1 MGEVATGSLREV
13 LICEI
18 GGGRYAFPSVSI
30 REILRAATV
39 APLPRAP
46 GVVEGALNIRGEIVP
61 VLDIRG
67 RLRLPSGAI
76 EVSDHLVVVA
86 LHGRSAAVRV
96 DRAVELAGIE
106 PEAIEHAGGLGP
118 AEPGADEVARTSDG
132 LLVFVDLAA
141 LVAADELDP
150 GGVDSPEAG
159 GRRP

>member
-18 GGGRYAFPSVSI
+18 DGGRYAFPSASI

-61 VLDIRG
+61 VLDIRR
-67 RLRLPSGAI
+67 RLRLPPRAMGM
-76 EVSDHLVVVA
+76 SDHLVVVA

-96 DRAVELAGIE
+96 DRAVQLAGIA
-106 PEAIEHAGGLGP
+106 PEAIEHAGGLDP
-118 AEPGADEVARTSDG
+118 ARPGADEVARTPDG
-132 LLVFVDLAA
+132 LLVFIDLAA
-141 LVAADELDP
+141 LVTAEDLDT
-150 GGVDSPEAG
+150 GDVETPEAG
-159 GRRP
+159 GQRR

>member
-18 GGGRYAFPSVSI
+18 GGGRYAFPSASI
-30 REILRAATV
+30 CEILRAATV
-39 APLPRAP
+39 AALPRAP
-46 GVVEGALNIRGEIVP
+46 GVVEGVLNVRGEIVP

-67 RLRLPSGAI
+67 RLRLSPRAI
-76 EVSDHLVVVA
+76 EVSDHLVVVV

-96 DRAVELAGIE
+96 DRAVELAGIG
-106 PEAIEHAGGLGP
+106 PEAIEHAGGLDP
-118 AEPGADEVARTSDG
+118 AGPGADEVARTPDG

-141 LVAADELDP
+141 LVASEELE
-150 GGVDSPEAG
+150 PEAG